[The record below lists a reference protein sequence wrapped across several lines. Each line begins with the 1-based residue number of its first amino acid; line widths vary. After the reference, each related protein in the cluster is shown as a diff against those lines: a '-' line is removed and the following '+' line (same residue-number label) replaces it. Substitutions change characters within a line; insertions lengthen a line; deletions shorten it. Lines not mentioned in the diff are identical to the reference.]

1 MFFMFN
7 IVKRCRRE
15 TRPTILWVT
24 GQQTK
29 NDTKDDT
36 EEKKEE
42 ILIQEPSKEIVDNE
56 KERSEENE
64 VDEKETIEQV

>member
-1 MFFMFN
+1 MLN

-42 ILIQEPSKEIVDNE
+42 ILIQEPSQEIVDIE